1 MKAVIISG
9 GKAPSDVLL
18 KSEIEHSDIIIC
30 ADSGADC
37 LYFNKIIPNYLIGD
51 FDSINPKVFE
61 YFKNSS
67 CKIIKYP
74 SKKDFTDTFLAVEK
88 AIQLKVTDI
97 ILLGCTGSRIDHFMG
112 NINILSYCLNK
123 NIEAVLKDDN
133 NNVFLKKHSFILRNN
148 GYKYFSLLAF
158 NGTVSGLTLSDVKYQ
173 LDNYNLTIGDSLT
186 ISNEFISEYANIKFN
201 NGILAVILSKDW

>member
-9 GKAPSDVLL
+9 GKAPSDILL
-18 KSEIEHSDIIIC
+18 KSEIEDSDIIIC

-37 LYFNKIIPNYLIGD
+37 LYSNKIVPNYLIGD
-51 FDSINPKVFE
+51 FDSINLEVLE

-67 CKIIKYP
+67 CEIIKYP

-88 AIQLKVTDI
+88 AIQLNASEIV
-97 ILLGCTGSRIDHFMG
+97 LLGCTGSRIDHFMG
-112 NINILSYCLNK
+112 NINILNYCLNN
-123 NIEAVLKDDN
+123 NIKSTLKDDN
-133 NNVFLKKHSFILRNN
+133 NVVFLKGQSFILKKG

-158 NGTVSGLTLSDVKYQ
+158 NDTIHGLTLNNAKYK

-186 ISNEFISEYANIKFN
+186 ISNEFIYESSNVKFN
-201 NGILAVILSKDW
+201 SGTMVVILSKD

>member
-9 GKAPSDVLL
+9 GKAPSDSLL
-18 KSEIEHSDIIIC
+18 KSEIEHSDVVIC

-37 LYFNKIIPNYLIGD
+37 LYLNKIIPNYLIGD
-51 FDSINPKVFE
+51 FDSINAEVFE

-67 CKIIKYP
+67 CEIIKYP

-88 AIQLKVTDI
+88 AIQLKTSGIV
-97 ILLGCTGSRIDHFMG
+97 LLGCTGSRIDHFMG

-123 NIEAVLKDDN
+123 NIGAVLKDDN
-133 NNVFLKKHSFILRNN
+133 NNVFLKKQPFILKNK

-158 NGTVSGLTLSDVKYQ
+158 NDTVSGLTLNDVKYP
-173 LDNYNLTIGDSLT
+173 LNNYNLSIGDSLT
-186 ISNEFISEYANIKFN
+186 ISNEFISESANIKFN
-201 NGILAVILSKDW
+201 KGTLIVILSKD